1 MLQNIYYY
9 STEFRQNAVLQLE
22 ALIFL
27 KGQKPKYVYFVVGTL
42 RKNTATGGQRDLLD
56 MMVTATS
63 FSFRMFMKK

>member
-1 MLQNIYYY
+1 M
-9 STEFRQNAVLQLE
+9 VLYNLRPF
-22 ALIFL
+22 FL
-27 KGQKPKYVYFVVGTL
+27 KGQKPPKYVLLGTL